1 MAVQSHAGGK
11 LIRKVVFRAD
21 ASLEI
26 GAGHVMRCLTLA
38 DALRQRGVE
47 CHFLCREH
55 PGHLVEWVR
64 QKGYRVHVLPRGPAG
79 PVEDDGVAH
88 CAWLGGSQLD
98 DVQACRAV
106 LAELRPDWL
115 IVDHYALDSRW
126 ERELKSCCGKLLV
139 IDDLADRSHACD
151 MLLDQTL
158 GRDETHYR
166 PWVPGHCVVLCGVK
180 YALLRPE
187 FAALRAASLKRRSVP
202 RLLEVLVTMG
212 GVDKGNATGQVLEAL
227 RFCRLPARSRITVVL
242 GASAPWLSE
251 VRSLAQGM
259 PWDTRVLAGV
269 SNMGELMA
277 DSDLAVGAAG
287 ATSWERCCL
296 GLPTLMVV
304 LADNQRLIASALEAA
319 GAAWVLE
326 GDGDAVARL
335 PEYMARLVSD
345 PGCLDRMSAVAAG
358 LLDGR
363 GAEVVVQRMEALE

>member
-1 MAVQSHAGGK
+1 M
-11 LIRKVVFRAD
+11 IRKVVFRAD

-227 RFCRLPARSRITVVL
+227 RFCQLPARSRITVVL

-259 PWDTRVLAGV
+259 PWDTRVLASV

-304 LADNQRLIASALEAA
+304 LADNQRLVASALEAA

-335 PEYMARLVSD
+335 PEYMARLISD
-345 PGCLDRMSAVAAG
+345 PGCLNTMSTVAAG